1 MRIYSL
7 CGITSIWVIL
17 YGEIGYYRKMIG
29 LDLYQPIKD
38 ENIASVAC
46 NDVLISLP
54 VDLYKYR
61 TGMA

>member
-1 MRIYSL
+1 
-7 CGITSIWVIL
+7 
-17 YGEIGYYRKMIG
+17 MIG